1 VQTAEKAKPAKLASR
16 IFRRIFQSL
25 AMSPQTPS
33 RSMMVIG
40 TAPDAARYSTAAF
53 LFGDRASIDQR

>member
-1 VQTAEKAKPAKLASR
+1 MRTAEKAKPAKLASRIAIETERR

-33 RSMMVIG
+33 RSMMLIG
-40 TAPDAARYSTAAF
+40 TAPDAAR
-53 LFGDRASIDQR
+53 